1 MPRLP
6 RISGSEAVRVL
17 ERLGFIRS
25 RQTGSHVVLKKP
37 TLEGEIVCVVPLR
50 RELKVG
56 TLSGVREAS
65 RSYPG
70 RVYREFMSTL
80 KLSILRPPTQVLYG
94 NSTEVGLAMWGRPQ
108 PSFSRKIWKNSGRCK
123 RMNRAQ

>member
-56 TLSGVREAS
+56 TLSGVLRQAEVT
-65 RSYPG
+65 PE
-70 RVYREFMSTL
+70 EFIENL
-80 KLSILRPPTQVLYG
+80 
-94 NSTEVGLAMWGRPQ
+94 
-108 PSFSRKIWKNSGRCK
+108 
-123 RMNRAQ
+123 